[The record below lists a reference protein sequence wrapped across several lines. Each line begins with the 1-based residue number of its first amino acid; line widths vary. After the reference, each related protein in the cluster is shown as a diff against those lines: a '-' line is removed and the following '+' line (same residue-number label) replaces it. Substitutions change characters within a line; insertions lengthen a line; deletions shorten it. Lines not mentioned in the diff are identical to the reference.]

1 MRHDQL
7 SVLALSD
14 GTQSAQSATRAQSLC
29 KGGLQR
35 MTSTGVFACWQPQ
48 YAEQGIATFPVKDK
62 RPCIRGWQKIGLKG
76 SSELASKYANADAFG
91 FQCGAR
97 SRITIIDI
105 DSHDEGMVGEAV
117 KLSPRM
123 SMGKPGT
130 GRMRRASPVC
140 R

>member
-1 MRHDQL
+1 MGRNPHNPP
-7 SVLALSD
+7 
-14 GTQSAQSATRAQSLC
+14 TRAQSLC

-35 MTSTGVFACWQPQ
+35 VTSTGVFAYWRRQ

-62 RPCIRGWQKIGLKG
+62 CPCIRGWQKIGLKG

-91 FQCGAR
+91 FLASR
-97 SRITIIDI
+97 SRLTIIDI
-105 DSHDEGMVGEAV
+105 DSNDERMVGEAE